1 MPPPSASS
9 IPSKKTS
16 STAPPPG
23 LGYAAVVTSARS
35 AVTIAPVL
43 PLAPPSV
50 GKGPAV
56 AAAPS
61 EATAQSAAVPSPL
74 ENLWGAVASASPEHN
89 ANGASPEYLGNA
101 YPPRTEMIVTVRP
114 SASDGDE
121 IEVRGTVFV
130 TDEQSGMIV
139 LQGPAGGS
147 AAGEGAVENSRERSV
162 HMFHFSHVVKKS
174 VVGGSDGAGA
184 APPPIE
190 RLPTKQLED
199 RERSSIRQA
208 MKILSH
214 INLEASG
221 RAQSLFDRLV
231 RACNDV
237 SWSSDGNGTIV
248 VLDQVKIVSPYTPED
263 CSLCAGLGGR
273 SVAMAQESLA
283 RVRRIVG
290 TFQEK

>member
-1 MPPPSASS
+1 
-9 IPSKKTS
+9 
-16 STAPPPG
+16 
-23 LGYAAVVTSARS
+23 
-35 AVTIAPVL
+35 
-43 PLAPPSV
+43 
-50 GKGPAV
+50 
-56 AAAPS
+56 
-61 EATAQSAAVPSPL
+61 
-74 ENLWGAVASASPEHN
+74 
-89 ANGASPEYLGNA
+89 
-101 YPPRTEMIVTVRP
+101 MIVTVRS

-121 IEVRGTVFV
+121 IEVHGTVFV

-139 LQGPAGGS
+139 LQGPAGGN
-147 AAGEGAVENSRERSV
+147 AAGEGAVENSQERSI

-174 VVGGSDGAGA
+174 VVRGSDGAGA

-199 RERSSIRQA
+199 RERRSIRQA
-208 MKILSH
+208 MKSLSH

-248 VLDQVKIVSPYTPED
+248 VLDQVKIVTPYTPED
-263 CSLCAGLGGR
+263 CSLCAGLATSSGGAR
-273 SVAMAQESLA
+273 SVALAQESLA